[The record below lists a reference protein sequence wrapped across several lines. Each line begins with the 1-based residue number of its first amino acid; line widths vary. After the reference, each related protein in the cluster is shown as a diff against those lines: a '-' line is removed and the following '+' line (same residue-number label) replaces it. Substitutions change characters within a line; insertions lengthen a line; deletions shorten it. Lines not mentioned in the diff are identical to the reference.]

1 MISKAQVKFIRL
13 LHQKKYRSSHL
24 LFIAEGSKIA
34 VDIIDS
40 RLKVHKIY
48 ATAAWLIEN
57 KDILENHPDIE
68 ANEVSAD
75 EMEKISALDTPQDVL
90 LVIGIPESN
99 TISIDDKA
107 KIILVADSIRDP
119 GNLGTIVRICD
130 WYGIKQL
137 FCSEDCAEI
146 YNPKTVRATMG
157 SIGRVEVFYTD
168 IKEMIHAQKG
178 RKRYAATLN
187 GNINVH
193 KLNNGEPVLLI
204 IGNEAHG
211 VSEEIIS
218 LCDDTIMIPRI
229 GKAESLNASI
239 ATAVLVDNLVRI
251 NESNGVQP

>member
-13 LHQKKYRSSHL
+13 LHQKKYRSSNL

-34 VDIIDS
+34 VDIINS

-48 ATAAWLIEN
+48 ATAAWLAEN
-57 KDILENHPDIE
+57 KHIQEQYKDIE
-68 ANEVSAD
+68 ANEVTTE
-75 EMEKISALDTPQDVL
+75 EMEKMSALDTAQDVL
-90 LVIGIPESN
+90 LLVGIPEYKKSN
-99 TISIDDKA
+99 HDKEA

-130 WYGIKQL
+130 WYGITQL

-157 SIGRVEVFYTD
+157 SIGRVVVIYTD
-168 IKEMIHAQKG
+168 IIGFVENNKTHKS
-178 RKRYAATLN
+178 YAATLD
-187 GNINVH
+187 GHVNVH
-193 KLNNGEPVLLI
+193 KLTEAEPVLLV

-211 VSEEIIS
+211 VSDEIIS

-229 GKAESLNASI
+229 GGAESLNASI
-239 ATAVLVDNLVRI
+239 ATAVLVDNFIRI
-251 NESNGVQP
+251 SSNF

>member
-34 VDIIDS
+34 VDILDS
-40 RLKVHKIY
+40 ALKVHKIY
-48 ATAAWLIEN
+48 ATATWLAEN
-57 KDILENHPDIE
+57 KHILENHKDIE
-68 ANEVSAD
+68 ANEVIPE

-90 LVIGIPESN
+90 LLVQIPESH
-99 TISIDDKA
+99 TIRTDNHA

-157 SIGRVEVFYTD
+157 SIGRVEVIYMD
-168 IKEMIHAQKG
+168 IKELIRDSKSHKS
-178 RKRYAATLN
+178 YAATLD

-193 KLNNGEPVLLI
+193 KLSKAEPVLLV
-204 IGNEAHG
+204 IGNEARG
-211 VSEEIIS
+211 VSEGIVS

-251 NESNGVQP
+251 NES

>member
-34 VDIIDS
+34 FDILDS
-40 RLKVHKIY
+40 GLKVHKIY
-48 ATAAWLIEN
+48 ATSEWLVEN
-57 KDILENHPDIE
+57 KHITALQKKVGT
-68 ANEVSAD
+68 NEVTPG

-90 LVIGIPESN
+90 LLVQIPESGG
-99 TISIDDKA
+99 IKVDDKA

-130 WYGIKQL
+130 WYGIVQL

-157 SIGRVEVFYTD
+157 SIARVQVIYTD
-168 IKEMIHAQKG
+168 TKELIQAQKG
-178 RKRYAATLN
+178 RKRYAATLD
-187 GNINVH
+187 GHVNVH
-193 KLNNGEPVLLI
+193 KLNKAEPVLLV

-211 VSEEIIS
+211 VSEEIVS

-251 NESNGVQP
+251 NE

>member
-13 LHQKKYRSSHL
+13 LHQKKYRSSNL

-34 VDIIDS
+34 VDILDS

-48 ATAAWLIEN
+48 ATAAWLAEN
-57 KDILENHPDIE
+57 KHILEQHEGIE
-68 ANEVSAD
+68 ANEVMPE

-90 LVIGIPESN
+90 MLVAIPESKK
-99 TISIDDKA
+99 ISADDKA
-107 KIILVADSIRDP
+107 KIMLVADSIRDP

-130 WYGIKQL
+130 WYGIEQL

-157 SIGRVEVFYTD
+157 SIGRVEVVYTD
-168 IKEMIHAQKG
+168 IKGLIENNKTY
-178 RKRYAATLN
+178 KSYAATLN
-187 GNINVH
+187 GHINVH
-193 KLNNGEPVLLI
+193 KINKTGPVMLV

-211 VSEEIIS
+211 VSEEILS

-229 GKAESLNASI
+229 GGAESLNASI
-239 ATAVLVDNLVRI
+239 ATAVLVDNLIRI
-251 NESNGVQP
+251 GN

>member
-24 LFIAEGSKIA
+24 LFLAEGSKIA

-40 RLKVHKIY
+40 ALKVHKIY
-48 ATAAWLIEN
+48 ATAAWLTEN
-57 KDILENHPDIE
+57 KDILEQHQDIE
-68 ANEVSAD
+68 ANEVTPE

-90 LVIGIPESN
+90 LLVYIPESKN
-99 TISIDDKA
+99 TGVDKDA

-130 WYGIKQL
+130 WYGIKQF

-157 SIGRVEVFYTD
+157 SIGRVEVVYTD
-168 IKEMIHAQKG
+168 IKELIGNDKTHKS
-178 RKRYAATLN
+178 YAATLD
-187 GNINVH
+187 GNVNVH
-193 KLNNGEPVLLI
+193 KIDKAEPVLLV

-211 VSEEIIS
+211 VSEEIVS
-218 LCDDTIMIPRI
+218 LCDDTIMIPRF
-229 GKAESLNASI
+229 GNAESLNASI
-239 ATAVLVDNLVRI
+239 ATAVLVDNLIRI
-251 NESNGVQP
+251 GN

>member
-24 LFIAEGSKIA
+24 LFIAEGAKIA
-34 VDIIDS
+34 VDILGS
-40 RLKVHKIY
+40 ALKVHKIY
-48 ATAAWLIEN
+48 ATAEWLDEN
-57 KDILENHPDIE
+57 KHIVQIHQEVE
-68 ANEVSAD
+68 ANEVTRED
-75 EMEKISALDTPQDVL
+75 IEKISALDTPQDVL
-90 LVIGIPESN
+90 LLVQIPEPKN
-99 TISIDDKA
+99 MKVDKES

-130 WYGIKQL
+130 WYGIHKL

-157 SIGRVEVFYTD
+157 SIGRVEVVYTD
-168 IKEMIHAQKG
+168 IKELIQAQKE
-178 RKRYAATLN
+178 RKRYAATLD
-187 GNINVH
+187 GHVNVH
-193 KLNNGEPVLLI
+193 KLKSIYPVLLV

-211 VSEEIIS
+211 VNEEIVS

-239 ATAVLVDNLVRI
+239 ATAVLVDNLIRI
-251 NESNGVQP
+251 GD